1 MLTAL
6 LPSSQEAITFETDWN
21 DDLSAEPEAKKQ
33 KTLGSASKQASSQQ
47 EDPDDIDEVYH
58 LFLGTQDTC
67 ALH

>member
-1 MLTAL
+1 M
-6 LPSSQEAITFETDWN
+6 TFETDGT
-21 DDLSAEPEAKKQ
+21 DDFSAEPEAKKQ
-33 KTLGSASKQASSQQ
+33 KTLGPASKPASSQQ